1 MESLENI
8 KIERLRETEV
18 KGYDRDFKIV
28 ITQLKESNDGINIY
42 KVCLELRYG
51 RELFDIIKI
60 HVTYD
65 WVKSDSYFSS
75 LESRYPEKRLTRKI
89 F

>member
-1 MESLENI
+1 MGSCENI
-8 KIERLRETEV
+8 KIERLRKTEV
-18 KGYDRDFKIV
+18 KGYDRDFKVV
-28 ITQLKESNDGINIY
+28 ITQLKESNDDVSVY
-42 KVCLELRYG
+42 KICLELRYDG
-51 RELFDIIKI
+51 ELLDIIKI

-65 WVKSDSYFSS
+65 REKSDYYFSK